1 MNVNIILE
9 LKLDIVNQDQREL
22 TKFKVFSKWLKI
34 KIINFIIYFIRVLDN
49 GE

>member
-22 TKFKVFSKWLKI
+22 TKFKVFSK
-34 KIINFIIYFIRVLDN
+34 
-49 GE
+49 